1 MDLNVKIGMSLDE
14 FFLENQRESVFRVD
28 CTAAAC
34 VAAYFNGRELI
45 HDASNQKCLLLVGGA
60 ITQPQS
66 GRMHF

>member
-1 MDLNVKIGMSLDE
+1 MDVNVEIWMSLI
-14 FFLENQRESVFRVD
+14 FFLNQRESVFRVD
-28 CTAAAC
+28 CTAVAC
-34 VAAYFNGRELI
+34 VAAYFNGRELM